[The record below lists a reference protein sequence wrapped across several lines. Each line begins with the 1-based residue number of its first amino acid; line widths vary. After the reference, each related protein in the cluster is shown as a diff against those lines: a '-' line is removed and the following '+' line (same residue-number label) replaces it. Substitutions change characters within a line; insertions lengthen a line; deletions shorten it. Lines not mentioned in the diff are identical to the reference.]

1 MRIGNWEVW
10 NDRASE
16 GRYEFTASNGVVFRL
31 YERFDD
37 DSGIGLDDRACVR
50 DGDSPTG
57 WRYLD
62 TDEPMD
68 EFDFQ
73 SIDVSQSVW
82 YAEAYLND
90 ELLEVSDGQEQPD
103 AQAELLEWLSSV
115 EDPEVA
121 AAGREALA
129 AWNARRPDQEERPQG
144 FGSGSFVDPSMR
156 GYPLEWE

>member
-10 NDRASE
+10 KDLTSE
-16 GRYEFTASNGVVFRL
+16 IRYEFATSNGVAIHL
-31 YERFDD
+31 HERFDD
-37 DSGIGLDDRACVR
+37 DSGIGLNDRACVR

-62 TDEPMD
+62 NDEPMD

-73 SIDVSQSVW
+73 SIDVSQSLW
-82 YAEAYLND
+82 YAEAYLDD
-90 ELLEVSDGQEQPD
+90 ELVEVSNGREQPD
-103 AQAELLEWLSSV
+103 AQGQLLEWLSSV
-115 EDPEVA
+115 EDPDIA

-129 AWNARRPDQEERPQG
+129 DWNARRPDRAGRPRD
-144 FGSGSFVDPSMR
+144 FGRGTLVDPSMR